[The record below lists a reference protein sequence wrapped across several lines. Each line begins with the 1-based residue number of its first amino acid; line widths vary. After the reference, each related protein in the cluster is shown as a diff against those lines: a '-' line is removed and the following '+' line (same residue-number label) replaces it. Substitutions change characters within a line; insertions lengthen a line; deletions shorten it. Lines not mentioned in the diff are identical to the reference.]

1 MYQTRRNCSTNRK
14 SFINTYIVKGCPFLY
29 GCPIFLFIGGV
40 EMKIV
45 NKETGLIW
53 EITDKALQTRLLAQD
68 TYEEVKTN
76 TKKSTTVQKKE

>member
-1 MYQTRRNCSTNRK
+1 
-14 SFINTYIVKGCPFLY
+14 
-29 GCPIFLFIGGV
+29 
-40 EMKIV
+40 MKIV

-53 EITDKALQTRLLAQD
+53 EITDTALQIRLLAQD